1 MTSLEQ
7 HTRKRHHS
15 NGEGSLR
22 HRPKDG
28 LWEARITVEGTRR
41 SHYAHTRT
49 KASRWL
55 AEQRRNRDHGL
66 PVALNERTCLAAYL
80 ADWLARVEPRLRPSA
95 HRRYQELAGHLT
107 RHLGTVPL
115 AKLTPC
121 QWRRGNDPGVTEKR
135 DPPLVGVAWVNFG
148 RHEERARSADEN

>member
-28 LWEARITVEGTRR
+28 LWEARITVDGTRR

-49 KASRWL
+49 EASRWL

-66 PVALNERTCLAAYL
+66 PVALNERTSLAAYL
-80 ADWLARVEPRLRPSA
+80 ADWLSRVEPRLRPST
-95 HRRYQELAGHLT
+95 HRRYLQLARHLAH
-107 RHLGTVPL
+107 HLGTVPL
-115 AKLTPC
+115 AKLTPAQIGRC
-121 QWRRGNDPGVTEKR
+121 YAALQLRPPPTGVQGTH
-135 DPPLVGVAWVNFG
+135 V
-148 RHEERARSADEN
+148 

>member
-49 KASRWL
+49 EASRWL

-66 PVALNERTCLAAYL
+66 PAALNERTSCAAYL
-80 ADWLARVEPRLRPSA
+80 ADWLVRGEPRLRPPP
-95 HRRYQELAGHLT
+95 HRRGPGPGAHPRRPP
-107 RHLGTVPL
+107 RHGPL
-115 AKLTPC
+115 AQPT
-121 QWRRGNDPGVTEKR
+121 
-135 DPPLVGVAWVNFG
+135 
-148 RHEERARSADEN
+148 